1 MSRFIAVH
9 SVPFTEEALINFAKV
24 EVPKAKEEGVNWI
37 RTHCDFDDNKHF
49 CEWEAPNKEAIE
61 RLFKKLD
68 VPFDAIYPVKIFN
81 AATASLE
88 K

>member
-1 MSRFIAVH
+1 MPRFLVVH
-9 SVPFTEEALINFAKV
+9 TAPFTEEELVARAKSAPGYM
-24 EVPKAKEEGVNWI
+24 PKGVSWK
-37 RTHCDFDDNKHF
+37 CSYCYFDGDKHF

>member
-9 SVPFTEEALINFAKV
+9 SVSFTEEALAGLAKS
-24 EVPKAKEEGVNWI
+24 EAPKFKEKGVTWL

-49 CEWEAPNKEAIE
+49 CEWEAPNKGEIE
-61 RLFKKLD
+61 QIFKKLEI
-68 VPFDAIYPVKIFN
+68 PFDAIYPVQIFDVES
-81 AATASLE
+81 ASI